1 MSAPARSSDA
11 LAPVKDSFQRDWVRL
26 FLFPRSLLVG
36 FEICAGRSTR
46 SERTC
51 AALDEPR
58 HPRPQA
64 LSADVPVLHAQ
75 LAGRTGPC
83 AGQGSGSVEH
93 LSRITTT
100 GGRTIGN
107 LVTQM
112 LGARLSLAELATYTY
127 AATLRRFPS

>member
-26 FLFPRSLLVG
+26 FLCPRSLLVG

-83 AGQGSGSVEH
+83 AVEH